1 MEIGDSVRV
10 EERRYREPR
19 YKDVDGHIGRVV
31 ELREVEGRREAL
43 VEGRREALVEIRDL
57 FVKGWRGW
65 IPVGYLR
72 HYEESVNLDS
82 FLAD

>member
-1 MEIGDSVRV
+1 MEVGDSVRV
-10 EERRYREPR
+10 EERRFRESR
-19 YKDVDGHIGRVV
+19 FEDVDGHIGRVA

-43 VEGRREALVEIRDL
+43 VEIHDL
-57 FVKGWRGW
+57 FVKEWRGW

-72 HYEESVNLDS
+72 HYEPSVNLDS

>member
-1 MEIGDSVRV
+1 MM
-10 EERRYREPR
+10 RR
-19 YKDVDGHIGRVV
+19 DV

-43 VEGRREALVEIRDL
+43 LKIHNP

-72 HYEESVNLDS
+72 HYEPSVNPDS